1 MNALLI
7 DVEREVLRPV
17 ALPLHLTTHDADG
30 VGEWLPWRVRHS
42 RYDGGHFILS
52 SSAATSS
59 TAKRAYCPGS
69 WWQGYAGQL
78 LVCGVGRGRSLI
90 DLTPAELQHYRRHL
104 IFQPGP
110 PSEWSRPRR
119 RPARL
124 SAQLNIPF

>member
-59 TAKRAYCPGS
+59 TPKRAYCPDS

-124 SAQLNIPF
+124 GAQFNFPF